1 MDSKKEEAE
10 KWIND
15 LEDRVM
21 ETNQAEQRRGKKI
34 MQIENSLQK
43 KKKRENSLQE
53 LRDSIKHN
61 NICIAGIS
69 TKKTET
75 KGQKIYFKN

>member
-43 KKKRENSLQE
+43 KKKERE
-53 LRDSIKHN
+53 
-61 NICIAGIS
+61 
-69 TKKTET
+69 
-75 KGQKIYFKN
+75 